1 LRLSALIAGSLG
13 ALLGATGL
21 AFGVGPLSA
30 MQSQD
35 LHERQSWA
43 FHERPSG
50 DERPG
55 SYAQESTAT
64 GPGQSAEE
72 AISQVLKG
80 TSGTE
85 VRSASLMEAP
95 ADSVTTGP
103 WVNVR
108 VDSDKG
114 DDLYAVW
121 LGGLVQGA
129 VADQMRDD
137 EETTADVIGGG
148 QVEDTDQSGA
158 PVTVSLGTGSIV
170 GGQVFHSPSDDELE
184 ARMKTAAR
192 RFGLELLAVEVMHP
206 LESAISVRFALP
218 EDGELSWTIDDLRD
232 AVAGSPLS
240 VEGVF
245 IEIDSPSGKSLL
257 RTGTSYR
264 TGEGGLSFAPGQDD
278 RFGALHGHLGSL
290 AAVK

>member
-1 LRLSALIAGSLG
+1 MLRSALIAGGLG

-21 AFGVGPLSA
+21 AVAAHGPA
-30 MQSQD
+30 
-35 LHERQSWA
+35 RA
-43 FHERPSG
+43 G
-50 DERPG
+50 D
-55 SYAQESTAT
+55 
-64 GPGQSAEE
+64 E
-72 AISQVLKG
+72 AISQVLEG
-80 TSGTE
+80 MSGTE
-85 VRSASLMEAP
+85 VRSASLMEARAGSP
-95 ADSVTTGP
+95 TTGP

-108 VDSDKG
+108 VDSDQG

-129 VADQMRDD
+129 VADRMRDD

-148 QVEDTDQSGA
+148 QVEATDHSGE
-158 PVTVSLGTGSIV
+158 PVTIKLGTGSIR
-170 GGQVFHSPSDDELE
+170 GGQVFDSPTDDDLE
-184 ARMKTAAR
+184 ARAEAAAK
-192 RFGLELLAVEVMHP
+192 RFGLELLSFKVTHP
-206 LESAISVRFALP
+206 LESAIAVKFALP

-232 AVAGSPLS
+232 AVAGSPSS

-245 IEIDSPSGKSLL
+245 IEIDTPSGKSLI

-290 AAVK
+290 PAAK